1 MSAAWIG
8 EPDDSERAMLL
19 TAGADPAAFV
29 VYCGTGMMQPHGFTA
44 VESPQGPVKCIVIP
58 FLFVIP
64 ATHFKRGMS
73 PVLDAR
79 GQPRSPAE
87 GVASAAAMRVLIPRA
102 CLVPEALG
110 EGEGAQSA
118 QLANGSEHFVPAN
131 GVAPEVRSNVL
142 RLLAGGNPTEG
153 ES

>member
-8 EPDDSERAMLL
+8 DLDGTERAALL
-19 TAGADPAAFV
+19 SAGVDPSGYV
-29 VYCGTGMMQPHGFTA
+29 VYCGTGMMQPHGFTTVA
-44 VESPQGPVKCIVIP
+44 SPQGPVPCVVIP
-58 FLFVIP
+58 FLFVVP
-64 ATHFKRGMS
+64 AAHFKRGMS

-79 GQPRSPAE
+79 GLPRSPAE

-118 QLANGSEHFVPAN
+118 QPANGSEHFVGPGN
-131 GVAPEVRSNVL
+131 GVDPEVRSNVL
-142 RLLAGGNPTEG
+142 RLLAGGPVEG